1 MRPLPNEPL
10 HESRHM
16 KSRTMNAASLAIG
29 LLAAA
34 TLSSA
39 CRAQIFDDPFSQYF
53 ERGITITPGAGN
65 ARDANAAIHTIDP
78 WPPYAGHTRIP
89 GNGRE
94 AVGAVVKMYRNPS
107 PFVRAGSGGA
117 AAIGGASAGGG
128 ASTGLGGG
136 DTGAAGGG
144 GGQPSAG
151 GGY

>member
-1 MRPLPNEPL
+1 
-10 HESRHM
+10 M

-34 TLSSA
+34 TLSSV

-78 WPPYAGHTRIP
+78 WPPYAGYTRIP

-94 AVGAVVKMYRNPS
+94 AVRAVNRMYLNPS
-107 PFVRAGSGGA
+107 PFAGSGTN
-117 AAIGGASAGGG
+117 INVPSGGG
-128 ASTGLGGG
+128 PGSGGS
-136 DTGAAGGG
+136 GAAGN
-144 GGQPSAG
+144 
-151 GGY
+151 

>member
-1 MRPLPNEPL
+1 
-10 HESRHM
+10 M

-34 TLSSA
+34 SLSST

-53 ERGITITPGAGN
+53 ERGITITPGAGS

-78 WPPYAGHTRIP
+78 WPPYAGNTRIP

-94 AVGAVVKMYRNPS
+94 SVGAVQQMYRRPS
-107 PFVRAGSGGA
+107 PFASRGG
-117 AAIGGASAGGG
+117 GGG
-128 ASTGLGGG
+128 AVSTGAGSAINITTSGGG
-136 DTGAAGGG
+136 DAGAAGGG
-144 GGQPSAG
+144 AQPSTG

>member
-1 MRPLPNEPL
+1 
-10 HESRHM
+10 M

-107 PFVRAGSGGA
+107 PFASRGGGSGAVATGSGS
-117 AAIGGASAGGG
+117 AINITTS
-128 ASTGLGGG
+128 GG
-136 DTGAAGGG
+136 DSGAAGGG
-144 GGQPSAG
+144 GAQPSAG

>member
-1 MRPLPNEPL
+1 
-10 HESRHM
+10 M
-16 KSRTMNAASLAIG
+16 KSRTMNATSLAIG

-78 WPPYAGHTRIP
+78 WPPYVGHTRIP

-94 AVGAVVKMYRNPS
+94 AVGAVGQMYRIPNP
-107 PFVRAGSGGA
+107 FA
-117 AAIGGASAGGG
+117 APAGGG
-128 ASTGLGGG
+128 AAVIGGG
-136 DTGAAGGG
+136 APAAYWVAAIPGP
-144 GGQPSAG
+144 QEAAARSRARAAATDRV
-151 GGY
+151 

>member
-1 MRPLPNEPL
+1 
-10 HESRHM
+10 M

-78 WPPYAGHTRIP
+78 WPPYVGHTRIP

-107 PFVRAGSGGA
+107 PFARAAGSGGA
-117 AAIGGASAGGG
+117 V
-128 ASTGLGGG
+128 STGAGSAINITTSGG
-136 DTGAAGGG
+136 DSGAAGGG
-144 GGQPSAG
+144 GAQPSAG

>member
-1 MRPLPNEPL
+1 MRPLPNEPH

-65 ARDANAAIHTIDP
+65 ARDTNAAIQTIDP
-78 WPPYAGHTRIP
+78 WPPYAGYTRIP

-94 AVGAVVKMYRNPS
+94 AVGAVGRMYRNPS
-107 PFVRAGSGGA
+107 PFVGGRGG
-117 AAIGGASAGGG
+117 GGASAGGG
-128 ASTGLGGG
+128 ASTGLGSG

-144 GGQPSAG
+144 GAQPSAG

>member
-1 MRPLPNEPL
+1 MRPLPNEPH
-10 HESRHM
+10 HESLYM

-39 CRAQIFDDPFSQYF
+39 CHAQIFDDPFSQYF

-65 ARDANAAIHTIDP
+65 ARDTNSAIHTIDP
-78 WPPYAGHTRIP
+78 WPPYAGYIRIP

-94 AVGAVVKMYRNPS
+94 LVGSVVKMYRNPS
-107 PFVRAGSGGA
+107 PFVRSGNGGA
-117 AAIGGASAGGG
+117 AGGASIGGG
-128 ASTGLGGG
+128 ASTGLGG
-136 DTGAAGGG
+136 DSGAAGGG
-144 GGQPSAG
+144 GAQSSTG

>member
-1 MRPLPNEPL
+1 
-10 HESRHM
+10 M

-78 WPPYAGHTRIP
+78 WPPYVGHTRIP

-94 AVGAVVKMYRNPS
+94 AVGAVGQMYRIPH
-107 PFVRAGSGGA
+107 PFRAPTRGLSTQLGGA
-117 AAIGGASAGGG
+117 
-128 ASTGLGGG
+128 
-136 DTGAAGGG
+136 
-144 GGQPSAG
+144 
-151 GGY
+151 Y

>member
-1 MRPLPNEPL
+1 
-10 HESRHM
+10 M
-16 KSRTMNAASLAIG
+16 KSHTINAASLAIG

-39 CRAQIFDDPFSQYF
+39 CHAQIFDDPFSQYF

-78 WPPYAGHTRIP
+78 WPPYAGYTRIP

-94 AVGAVVKMYRNPS
+94 AAGAVGRMYRIPS
-107 PFVRAGSGGA
+107 PFAPRASGGA
-117 AAIGGASAGGG
+117 AVIGGAATGG
-128 ASTGLGGG
+128 ASTGLGG
-136 DTGAAGGG
+136 DAGAAGGG
-144 GGQPSAG
+144 GAQPSAG